1 MIMLLLG
8 QRFAQAQNVI
18 TVAAYPAVDSI
29 VKSALPAW
37 KKTHPNVE
45 VKIISR
51 AYADHHTAMTT
62 ALATSSEPPDVMVLE
77 YSYVARFATGGG
89 LEDLGSSAYGL
100 QNHDGKFVPF
110 ALQQAMSPK
119 GQWVAVPADIG
130 PGTLLYRKDLL
141 EKAGLEESNLTRSWD
156 SYISAGLTLKKH
168 TGAYLIAHARDI
180 KDLIIR
186 SKGKP
191 TEGLYF
197 DSQNKVLVDSDRF
210 VKAFELAKQIRD
222 NKLDAKVASW
232 SNEWAEGFRRGHVAT
247 QMSGAWLA
255 GHLNNWLAP
264 ATTGMWRA
272 AQLPENTWAAWGGRF
287 YAIPKGAKNKKL
299 AWELIQLMTLD
310 PAQQLSAFKSQ
321 DAFPALISVHD
332 DPFLQQPIEFLGG
345 QKARLLWRESARN
358 IQATQVH
365 KLDPFA
371 EEVVNTELDKVLDQ
385 GKDIRLALK
394 DAQKLLERRA
404 RR

>member
-1 MIMLLLG
+1 M
-8 QRFAQAQNVI
+8 
-18 TVAAYPAVDSI
+18 P
-29 VKSALPAW
+29 
-37 KKTHPNVE
+37 
-45 VKIISR
+45 
-51 AYADHHTAMTT
+51 
-62 ALATSSEPPDVMVLE
+62 
-77 YSYVARFATGGG
+77 
-89 LEDLGSSAYGL
+89 
-100 QNHDGKFVPF
+100 
-110 ALQQAMSPK
+110 SPRH
-119 GQWVAVPADIG
+119 
-130 PGTLLYRKDLL
+130 L
-141 EKAGLEESNLTRSWD
+141 
-156 SYISAGLTLKKH
+156 
-168 TGAYLIAHARDI
+168 
-180 KDLIIR
+180 
-186 SKGKP
+186 
-191 TEGLYF
+191 
-197 DSQNKVLVDSDRF
+197 
-210 VKAFELAKQIRD
+210 
-222 NKLDAKVASW
+222 
-232 SNEWAEGFRRGHVAT
+232 RGHVAT

-272 AQLPENTWAAWGGRF
+272 AQLPENTWAAWGGSF